1 MQGKAL
7 TANQIEFVKTV
18 IENLTK
24 AGVMDP
30 SRVYK
35 APFTR
40 LSARGVEG
48 VFQEAEVVQ
57 LISVLEDVWLRA
69 VA

>member
-7 TANQIEFVKTV
+7 SANQIEFVQTV

-30 SRVYK
+30 SGLYE
-35 APFTR
+35 APSTR
-40 LSARGVEG
+40 LSARGVES

-57 LISVLEDVWLRA
+57 LIAILEDVWLRA